1 MRLAAL
7 GKRLGEL
14 DERYAEKVRD
24 LVMTEPDGS
33 KLTTLRNTLGV
44 FAGSPVGYAAPDI
57 KMEDARKILE
67 MGIPMGAAERVLGSV
82 PAAAGITARYVVPGA
97 MITAAGAGLADLTQN
112 FYDSMSNTPVL
123 PS

>member
-1 MRLAAL
+1 MRLAAI
-7 GKRLGEL
+7 GKRLGKL
-14 DERYAEKVRD
+14 DERYAQAVRD
-24 LVMTEPDGS
+24 RIMKEPDGS
-33 KLTTLRNTLGV
+33 KLTTLRNTIGA
-44 FAGSPVGYAAPDI
+44 FAGSPVGFEKPQMSLDE
-57 KMEDARKILE
+57 MRGILSA
-67 MGIPMGAAERVLGSV
+67 GIPMGAAEAVLGSV